1 MTPRT
6 AAEMIYKCRR
16 LTYNKLTGE
25 VIGVSS
31 GGGALDG
38 LSGDALLHATYYLQ
52 DADGIE
58 IDPTTVY
65 GCIEAYFTPRHGK
78 RPWTVNL
85 TTVDAYQAAVTEYV
99 RCQAAGH
106 DAGEHNAACE
116 EILARRDACVGYVKP
131 E

>member
-1 MTPRT
+1 MTPKT
-6 AAEMIYKCRR
+6 QAAMKTKRRR

-25 VIGVSS
+25 VIGLSI
-31 GGGALDG
+31 GGGAQADLH
-38 LSGDALLHATYYLQ
+38 GDAFLYARYYLE
-52 DADGIE
+52 DADGTE

-65 GCIEAYFTPRHGK
+65 GCIDVYFTPRHGK

-116 EILARRDACVGYVKP
+116 EILAKRDACVGYVKP